1 MLASEFPFEILSQIA
16 DFLFNKDK
24 ASCALTCKR
33 WKTPFQETLWKSI
46 DVSSTKELEE
56 ICATVN
62 NSMINHRQFYHLV
75 QALRFTGYC
84 TIDWL
89 QSDTFRTFPN
99 LKHLDIQYVYSKYS
113 SMNFPSSYPPLD
125 SLVSI
130 KLQIHAVVQE
140 IPTKD
145 LLDLL
150 KTMPRLRKLDVCV
163 YSSVYSFRITP
174 SNLNTLHEYLP
185 HLTSITLRLALADI
199 SQDSVQTDLNI
210 TPILSV
216 TTLDLD
222 ILDWDHLW
230 LYYLS
235 YKYPNVHTLRWKT
248 SCASSGWIV
257 KGYKELKGSP
267 LRSIKAAFPHLD
279 TFDFYTEDRTAWS
292 HAILWELLCPS
303 KAPIKKLKYTIKKC
317 SCSAIYMDNCIS
329 LRRLCFHNG
338 RLFIGPEIH
347 GELIKHGLQS
357 LKLDSVVASGPVF
370 DYLSFRCRSLEFMDL
385 ARAQICGSVSDKT
398 KRLYIDMSYTSFKVL
413 RLDHIQLYSSD
424 KLMDKSTAINFL
436 SLSQSTG
443 PRLSGKRQQ
452 IQNDGPAVGHPTWFH
467 TFYELDYA
475 FDFAPKIRQL
485 TEQEVLIATEYY
497 QSSRFRESNSAQE
510 VERTFNGQVFKDDWI
525 NDLFIG
531 YAELR
536 YCNMENYCVPLP

>member
-1 MLASEFPFEILSQIA
+1 M
-16 DFLFNKDK
+16 
-24 ASCALTCKR
+24 
-33 WKTPFQETLWKSI
+33 QEMENPISR
-46 DVSSTKELEE
+46 
-56 ICATVN
+56 
-62 NSMINHRQFYHLV
+62 NSHLV

-317 SCSAIYMDNCIS
+317 SCSAIYTEKIIQRLVQSFSKTIKTLSIVGDVYFDTENIARPEFSYCPRLVELEITDCGVSIALDNLLDNCIS

-467 TFYELDYA
+467 KNKKF
-475 FDFAPKIRQL
+475 
-485 TEQEVLIATEYY
+485 
-497 QSSRFRESNSAQE
+497 
-510 VERTFNGQVFKDDWI
+510 
-525 NDLFIG
+525 
-531 YAELR
+531 
-536 YCNMENYCVPLP
+536 